1 MCFYG
6 LFHRFDWL
14 ERNSGST
21 GLCPTPNVGP
31 LSPPCCP
38 QVARVLPSNCKA
50 TSHCA
55 AFSQAL
61 MAALHAMVSWPWRVR
76 WSNEKVFFKWFT
88 GPQVSSGHMRNG
100 TKLLLALPCGA
111 SRSKSAKHCAIPQPF
126 RKHLSWCAWS
136 VMTSEVWIAG
146 HFLFP
151 TLQLCGP
158 AEPSW
163 NVWNKVETCPFS
175 ALRLECW
182 TSMED
187 LAPRASHVAELTQ
200 LK

>member
-1 MCFYG
+1 MLG
-6 LFHRFDWL
+6 LH
-14 ERNSGST
+14 
-21 GLCPTPNVGP
+21 PHH
-31 LSPPCCP
+31 
-38 QVARVLPSNCKA
+38 VARVLPSNCKA

-76 WSNEKVFFKWFT
+76 WSNEKVMGNWTIKKKSDLQAPRCLVVTWEMAPSCCWHFHAPHLGEDLQSTAPFPSLFASTSVDVHERWWPVRFE
-88 GPQVSSGHMRNG
+88 
-100 TKLLLALPCGA
+100 LL
-111 SRSKSAKHCAIPQPF
+111 
-126 RKHLSWCAWS
+126 
-136 VMTSEVWIAG
+136 VT
-146 HFLFP
+146 FLFP

-163 NVWNKVETCPFS
+163 NVWNKVETCPCS

-182 TSMED
+182 TSMAD

>member
-76 WSNEKVFFKWFT
+76 WSNEKVFLSDLQAPRCLVVTWEMAPSCCLHFHAAHLGQNLQSTAPFPSLFASTSVDVHERWWPVRFELLVT
-88 GPQVSSGHMRNG
+88 FCSQPFNCVDPPNHLGMCE
-100 TKLLLALPCGA
+100 TKL
-111 SRSKSAKHCAIPQPF
+111 KHV
-126 RKHLSWCAWS
+126 H
-136 VMTSEVWIAG
+136 V
-146 HFLFP
+146 
-151 TLQLCGP
+151 QLCG
-158 AEPSW
+158 W
-163 NVWNKVETCPFS
+163 NVGRRWKI
-175 ALRLECW
+175 
-182 TSMED
+182 
-187 LAPRASHVAELTQ
+187 
-200 LK
+200 